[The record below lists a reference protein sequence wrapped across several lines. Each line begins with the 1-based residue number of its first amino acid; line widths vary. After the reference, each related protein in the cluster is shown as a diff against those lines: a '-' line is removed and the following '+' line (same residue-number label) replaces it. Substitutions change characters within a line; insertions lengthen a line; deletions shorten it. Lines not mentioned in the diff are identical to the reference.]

1 MARGKENFDPTS
13 LTQELKSFKKRIQEL
28 NETRKKKLEQA
39 IGEQENRF
47 DEYLQTIK
55 EANKRIQ
62 EFQVVMLKSLKKHLQ
77 EEKASNRRIKI
88 KESEELK
95 KRIHI
100 WPYSVRSIKIGDFG
114 NQNISFGKISFCQTF
129 LAEDHILQKTLFVD
143 EKHNSF
149 CLVEFL
155 TKPTCDNNYKVKIFD
170 VRWASGV
177 IDICLP

>member
-1 MARGKENFDPTS
+1 MARGKENFDATS
-13 LTQELKSFKKRIQEL
+13 LIQELKSL
-28 NETRKKKLEQA
+28 KKLIELVEA
-39 IGEQENRF
+39 IEEQE
-47 DEYLQTIK
+47 
-55 EANKRIQ
+55 KRYREQ
-62 EFQVVMLKSLKKHLQ
+62 LYVYNYMYWKKHLQ
-77 EEKASNRRIKI
+77 EEKARNRRIGE

-100 WPYSVRSIKIGDFG
+100 WPCSVRSITIKIV
-114 NQNISFGKISFCQTF
+114 T
-129 LAEDHILQKTLFVD
+129 FVD